1 VNFFDDRLA
10 GLKTQGLDIILQAYY
25 SLFPGKKNQET
36 VYCFFDEIQVIPE
49 WESFIERILR
59 TENMMVY
66 LSGSSANMLSKEIAT
81 QMRGRALVW
90 ELFPFSFKEYSGHKN
105 LVHEPPL
112 NTGERMFI
120 EKAFD
125 EYWQSGGFP
134 EVIGAERHLRIK
146 IHQEYYNSILFR
158 DLIDRYDIPHPR
170 ALNDLARHLLEN
182 ISSMY
187 SINNLTGLLKSLG
200 YGVPKSAIAEYIS
213 WFEDAYFLFTVRL
226 YDASYRRSNANTK
239 KIYCIDH
246 ALVRSVTSGIMTN
259 SGHILENSVFLAI
272 RRVCAEIWYY
282 RTAGN
287 REVDFVY
294 RNKAGEPVL
303 VQVCESIAQSTTR
316 NREIAALQAAMQE
329 LRTMKGFII
338 TRNETEQISTAH
350 GIIEV
355 MPAWKFLLESWD

>member
-1 VNFFDDRLA
+1 
-10 GLKTQGLDIILQAYY
+10 
-25 SLFPGKKNQET
+25 
-36 VYCFFDEIQVIPE
+36 
-49 WESFIERILR
+49 
-59 TENMMVY
+59 
-66 LSGSSANMLSKEIAT
+66 
-81 QMRGRALVW
+81 
-90 ELFPFSFKEYSGHKN
+90 
-105 LVHEPPL
+105 
-112 NTGERMFI
+112 
-120 EKAFD
+120 
-125 EYWQSGGFP
+125 
-134 EVIGAERHLRIK
+134 
-146 IHQEYYNSILFR
+146 
-158 DLIDRYDIPHPR
+158 
-170 ALNDLARHLLEN
+170 
-182 ISSMY
+182 MY
-187 SINNLTGLLKSLG
+187 SINSLTGLLKSLG
-200 YGVPKSAIAEYIS
+200 YGVPKSSVAEYIS

-246 ALVRSVTSGIMTN
+246 ALVRSVTSGILAN
-259 SGHILENSVFLAI
+259 SGHILENIVFLAI
-272 RRVCAEIWYY
+272 RRICAEIWYY

-303 VQVCESIAQSTTR
+303 VQVCESIAQSATR